1 MTETTQVYP
10 LTGYS
15 PTPTTATVTTRSFDP
30 KERVRRAVKGLAT
43 FWGVALGCIFIPV
56 AHFALVPGFGLFG
69 VYTFFE
75 RLNAPAIVVK
85 AEGVCPDCGQAQT
98 LDIHGRWKVP
108 PPRTVACRNCQRSL
122 RIA

>member
-15 PTPTTATVTTRSFDP
+15 STPTTATVTTRSFDP
-30 KERVRRAVKGLAT
+30 KERVRRAIKGLAT

-75 RLNAPAIVVK
+75 RLNAPEVVVK
-85 AEGVCPDCGQAQT
+85 AEGVCPDCGTAQE
-98 LDIHGRWKVP
+98 LDIHGRWNVP
-108 PPRTVACRNCQRSL
+108 PPRAVACRHCQRAL

>member
-15 PTPTTATVTTRSFDP
+15 PTPTTATVTTRSFDKP
-30 KERVRRAVKGLAT
+30 ERMKRALKGLGT
-43 FWGVALGCIFIPV
+43 FWGVALAAVFVPV

-98 LDIHGRWKVP
+98 LDIHGRWRV
-108 PPRTVACRNCQRSL
+108 PRTVACRHCQRSL